1 MVLFFSF
8 LFLFFFSCIDVFFFF
23 FGRQI
28 VLTPVASLSSQT
40 NFEKRRPKNQWWLS
54 LVPLSELLSQQVS
67 DEEEKKL

>member
-1 MVLFFSF
+1 
-8 LFLFFFSCIDVFFFF
+8 
-23 FGRQI
+23 
-28 VLTPVASLSSQT
+28 LTPVASLSSQT